1 MKKTAMILAAALVA
15 ATARGADF
23 SAETVKSGS
32 YVHVPAGD
40 VLTGGVLLTGA
51 AIVVDGDVDG
61 DLMAFGAYVE
71 LNGDVNG
78 DLLAAGAT
86 VIVNGNVAGSAQ
98 CYGAAIT
105 HGGSLAGSLE
115 AAGAALFLRGSV
127 AGDVKSSGAA
137 LWLGGASGGSVEAVS
152 GYLVVEDEARV
163 AGDLRYRA
171 EELVLS
177 PAAAV
182 GGKLEALPEPE
193 PEEKEEEE
201 GGFNF
206 TWWLIKNVWSIVA
219 LFVLAAFMA
228 WLRPAMLTAIPDNIR
243 ARPVASLLLGLAVLI
258 GGPAAVL
265 VLVATLVGIPS
276 ALILAAFY
284 VMALY
289 AAYVFAGLFV
299 GRLVTA
305 RLFKERETPALFA
318 ALVGIVIL
326 VLAGN
331 IPYFNVL
338 LTLAVWV
345 FGLGGAA
352 IYAWEMRKTR
362 PQR

>member
-1 MKKTAMILAAALVA
+1 MKTTAIIFAAAFVA
-15 ATARGADF
+15 ATASGADF

-32 YVHVPAGD
+32 YVHVPAGE
-40 VLTGGVLLTGA
+40 VLTGGALLAGA

-71 LNGDVNG
+71 VNGNVGG

-86 VIVNGNVAGSAQ
+86 VIVNGKVSGSAQ

-127 AGDVKSSGAA
+127 AGDVKSSGGA
-137 LWLGGASGGSVEAVS
+137 LWLGGAFAGDVEARS
-152 GYLVVEDEARV
+152 GYLAVEDEARV

-171 EELVLS
+171 EELELS

-182 GGKLEALPEPE
+182 GGKLEELPEPP
-193 PEEKEEEE
+193 PEEKKEER
-201 GGFNF
+201 FNV
-206 TWWLIKNVWSIVA
+206 TWWLIKNLWSILA

-228 WLRPAMLTAIPDNIR
+228 WLRPAMLAAVPDNIR

-258 GGPAAVL
+258 GGPAAML
-265 VLVATLVGIPS
+265 VLAVTLVGIPS

-284 VMALY
+284 AMALY
-289 AAYVFAGLFV
+289 AAYVFGGLFV

-305 RLFKERETPALFA
+305 RLFKGRETPALFA

-331 IPYFNVL
+331 IPYFKVL
-338 LTLAVWV
+338 LALAVWV
-345 FGLGGAA
+345 FALGGAA
-352 IYAWEMRKTR
+352 IYAWEMRKAR

>member
-1 MKKTAMILAAALVA
+1 MIFTAALVA
-15 ATARGADF
+15 ATARGAGF

-32 YVHVPAGD
+32 YVHVPAGE
-40 VLTGGVLLTGA
+40 VLAGGVLLTGA

-71 LNGDVNG
+71 VNGDVNG

-137 LWLGGASGGSVEAVS
+137 VWLGGASAGNVEAQS
-152 GYLVVEDEARV
+152 GYLAVEDEARV

-182 GGKLEALPEPE
+182 GGKLEELPEPE
-193 PEEKEEEE
+193 PEEKEEER
-201 GGFNF
+201 FNF
-206 TWWLIKNVWSIVA
+206 TWWLIKNVWSILA
-219 LFVLAAFMA
+219 LFVLAAFVA
-228 WLRPAMLTAIPDNIR
+228 WLRPAMLTAIADNIR
-243 ARPVASLLLGLAVLI
+243 ARPVASLLLGLAAFV
-258 GGPAAVL
+258 GAPAAML
-265 VLVATLVGIPS
+265 VLVVTLVGIPS